1 MPWYRRGGGDWRGSS
16 VVSDEKS
23 RKSIA
28 AHAPTIGAR
37 QVNSAYHRRVAFPS
51 DLATSTSR
59 QLQSTSPALI
69 IPVGSVEQHGPHLP
83 LDTDTRIATA
93 VARSVAAQLADRN
106 ESNWVLAP
114 AIGYGAS
121 GEHEGFAGTVSI
133 GTSALRLL
141 LVEFGRSAA
150 QWASRLVFVNGH
162 GGNVEAL
169 AAAVALLRYEG
180 RDAGWCSCT
189 AENADAHAGHT
200 ETSVLLHISPD
211 AVNQDQRTPG
221 NRAPLPELMPEMLRG
236 GVAAVSSIGVLG
248 DPTTATAE
256 EGRRIF
262 AEMVDASLGR
272 VLRWAPDH
280 EGMLR

>member
-1 MPWYRRGGGDWRGSS
+1 VIRRRPSTES
-16 VVSDEKS
+16 Y

-69 IPVGSVEQHGPHLP
+69 VPVGSVEQHGPHLP
-83 LDTDTRIATA
+83 LDTDTRIATT
-93 VARSVAAQLADRN
+93 VARSVAERLCARN
-106 ESNWVLAP
+106 ESNWALAP

-121 GEHEGFAGTVSI
+121 GEHEGFPGTVSI

-169 AAAVALLRYEG
+169 AVAVALLRYEG

-189 AENADAHAGHT
+189 AANADAHAGHT
-200 ETSVLLHISPD
+200 ETSVLLHISPSD
-211 AVNQDQRTPG
+211 VWLDERLPG
-221 NRAPLPELMPEMLRG
+221 NSAPLSQLMPQMRQG
-236 GVAAVSSIGVLG
+236 GVAAVSELGVLG

-256 EGRRIF
+256 EGERILNEMVEACLRRI
-262 AEMVDASLGR
+262 DT
-272 VLRWAPDH
+272 WKPDRD
-280 EGMLR
+280 GMLT